1 MSLMVDRWAEGWAAC
16 REKPLERDGAA
27 WLVRIGDEHREVERV
42 VESPSPEEARRLV
55 ARSDGP
61 RRWLTVLG
69 EPDAEVAAELG
80 GLRSVSRVETMMTAR
95 LTAMPR
101 DRDAILE
108 ERGDVATVSLMVD
121 GVEAARGTAGLAGDF
136 AVLDRISTDERFRRR
151 GLGRRVVDAL
161 GDWAVSRGAD
171 AGALIA
177 SPEGRALYLRLGWAD
192 LLPVASY
199 AGTGGAEAGAAPGD
213 TSGCAA

>member
-16 REKPLERDGAA
+16 RERSLERDGTA
-27 WLVRIGDEHREVERV
+27 WLVRVGDEHREVERV
-42 VESPSPEEARRLV
+42 VEAPSADEARRLV

-69 EPDAEVAAELG
+69 EPAPEVAAELA
-80 GLRSVSRVETMMTAR
+80 GLRSVSRVETMMAAR

-108 ERGDVATVSLMVD
+108 ERGDIATVALMVD
-121 GVEAARGTAGLAGDF
+121 GTEAARGTAGLAGDVV
-136 AVLDRISTDERFRRR
+136 VLDRISTDERFRRR

-161 GDWAVSRGAD
+161 SDWAVSRGA
-171 AGALIA
+171 GTGVLIA
-177 SPEGRALYLRLGWAD
+177 SPEGRALYLRLGWTD

-199 AGTGGAEAGAAPGD
+199 AGAEPESGTG
-213 TSGCAA
+213 SGLSG

>member
-27 WLVRIGDEHREVERV
+27 WLVRVGDEHREVERV

-55 ARSDGP
+55 ALSEGP

-69 EPDAEVAAELG
+69 EPDAEVAVELG
-80 GLRSVSRVETMMTAR
+80 RLRSVSRVETMMTAR

-108 ERGDVATVSLMVD
+108 ERGDVATVALMVD
-121 GVEAARGTAGLAGDF
+121 GVEAARGTAGLSGDV
-136 AVLDRISTDERFRRR
+136 AVLDRISTDKRYRRR

-161 GDWAVSRGAD
+161 SDWAVSRGAD
-171 AGALIA
+171 AGALVA

-199 AGTGGAEAGAAPGD
+199 AGAEASAAPGD
-213 TSGCAA
+213 AAGRVT